1 MKQLFE
7 AFGGLKVLI
16 AGDVMVDRYLSGSVS
31 RISPEAPVPVV
42 QLAKV
47 ENRLGGAANVALNV
61 NALGAQPFL
70 LSTLGADEAG
80 AVFDRLLPEHG
91 LRTDGILC
99 SRERKTTV
107 KTRILAASQQL
118 LRVDSEDSHDLSA
131 AEAGALLDRF
141 RSLLDAHEIKVI
153 LLQDYNKG
161 VLSAGVIADM
171 LVEAQLRGIPVAVD
185 PKRQNFWAYQGVSL
199 FKPNLKEVRDSV
211 PFAVEPTLASLR
223 QTSAYLRERLN
234 NRITFITL
242 SDKGI
247 FYDDGAEAAILP
259 TQPRSI
265 ADVSGAGD
273 TVISVA
279 ALGLALGLPLHDI
292 ALLSNLAGGQV
303 CEKVGVAPVDI
314 AQLKKEYADFLALK

>member
-7 AFGGLKVLI
+7 AFGGVKVLI

-61 NALGAQPFL
+61 RALGAQPFL
-70 LSTLGADEAG
+70 LSTTGADEAG

-91 LRTDGILC
+91 LSAEGILS

-118 LRVDSEDSHDLSA
+118 LRVDNEDSHDLSA
-131 AEAGALLDRF
+131 TEAGALLDRF

-171 LVEAQLRGIPVAVD
+171 LAEAQRRGIPVAVD
-185 PKRQNFWAYQGVSL
+185 PKRQNFWAYRGVAL

-211 PFAVEPTLASLR
+211 PFAVEPTLSSLR

-279 ALGLALGLPLHDI
+279 ALGLALGLSLHDI

>member
-1 MKQLFE
+1 
-7 AFGGLKVLI
+7 
-16 AGDVMVDRYLSGSVS
+16 
-31 RISPEAPVPVV
+31 
-42 QLAKV
+42 
-47 ENRLGGAANVALNV
+47 
-61 NALGAQPFL
+61 
-70 LSTLGADEAG
+70 
-80 AVFDRLLPEHG
+80 
-91 LRTDGILC
+91 
-99 SRERKTTV
+99 
-107 KTRILAASQQL
+107 
-118 LRVDSEDSHDLSA
+118 
-131 AEAGALLDRF
+131 
-141 RSLLDAHEIKVI
+141 
-153 LLQDYNKG
+153 
-161 VLSAGVIADM
+161 
-171 LVEAQLRGIPVAVD
+171 
-185 PKRQNFWAYQGVSL
+185 
-199 FKPNLKEVRDSV
+199 KPNLKEVRDSV

-303 CEKVGVAPVDI
+303 CEKVGVVPVDI